1 VGWVEALYGQIVGL
15 DTAPL
20 IYYLEAHPT
29 YLPLVDPFF
38 DALDRGAIQ
47 IVTSTVTLIE
57 VLTQPLRQGNTALA
71 QQYRELL
78 LNTQGLTVQA
88 VTPAIAEEAA
98 RLRAAHAFRTP
109 DAIQL
114 ATALT
119 TGASSLLT
127 NDAKLARAPGL
138 RVLVVDQL
146 PTVPGPP
153 AQSTGPA
160 TAT

>member
-1 VGWVEALYGQIVGL
+1 VGWVEPLYGHIVGL

-20 IYYLEAHPT
+20 IYYLEAHPL
-29 YLPLVDPFF
+29 YLPRVDPFF
-38 DALDRGAIQ
+38 DALDRGELQ

-57 VLTQPLRQGNTALA
+57 VLTQPLRQGNAALA
-71 QQYRELL
+71 QQYRDLL

-88 VTPAIAEEAA
+88 VTPAIAERAA
-98 RLRAAHAFRTP
+98 RLRAVHAFRTP

-114 ATALT
+114 ATALAA
-119 TGASSLLT
+119 GASSFLT
-127 NDAKLARAPGL
+127 NDGKLAGVSGL

-146 PTVPGPP
+146 PP
-153 AQSTGPA
+153 ADSPGPA